1 MQMLGFGMP
10 GAAEITVIL
19 VFIVLPIV
27 VITVILLAIRFIIRA
42 AKEKPKEDSKQTEIA
57 DELKKL
63 AELHDQG
70 VITDEEFNEQKKKLL
85 R

>member
-1 MQMLGFGMP
+1 MFMMP
-10 GAAEITVIL
+10 GGAELLLIFL
-19 VFIVLPIV
+19 FIVIPIV
-27 VITVILLAIRFIIRA
+27 VITAILLAIRFIIRA
-42 AKEKPKEDSKQTEIA
+42 AKEKPKEDSKQTKIA

>member
-1 MQMLGFGMP
+1 MALIGLT
-10 GAAEITVIL
+10 ETLLIL

-27 VITVILLAIRFIIRA
+27 VITAILLAIRFIIRA
-42 AKEKPKEDSKQTEIA
+42 AKEKPKEEPKQKEIA

>member
-1 MQMLGFGMP
+1 MIEALIGP
-10 GAAEITVIL
+10 TEILLIL
-19 VFIVLPIV
+19 VFIVIPIV
-27 VITVILLAIRFIIRA
+27 VITAILLAIRFIIRA
-42 AKEKPKEDSKQTEIA
+42 AKEKPKEEPKQEGIA

-70 VITDEEFNEQKKKLL
+70 VITDEEFNEKKKKLL

>member
-1 MQMLGFGMP
+1 VDLIGPTETG
-10 GAAEITVIL
+10 IL
-19 VFIVLPIV
+19 VTLLVPIAIAIIV
-27 VITVILLAIRFIIRA
+27 VITAILLAIRFIIRA
-42 AKEKPKEDSKQTEIA
+42 AKEKPKEEPKQTEIA

>member
-1 MQMLGFGMP
+1 MIMGFGML
-10 GAAEITVIL
+10 GEGELLLIL
-19 VFIVLPIV
+19 LFLVLPIV
-27 VITVILLAIRFIIRA
+27 VITAILLAIRFIIRA
-42 AKEKPKEDSKQTEIA
+42 AKEKSKEDSKQTEIA

>member
-10 GAAEITVIL
+10 GVAEIAVIS

-27 VITVILLAIRFIIRA
+27 VITAILLAIGFIIRA
-42 AKEKPKEDSKQTEIA
+42 AKEKPKEEPKQKEIA

>member
-1 MQMLGFGMP
+1 
-10 GAAEITVIL
+10 VIEAL
-19 VFIVLPIV
+19 IGPSELIVIVLLIGIAIIV
-27 VITVILLAIRFIIRA
+27 VITAILLAIRFIFRA
-42 AKEKPKEDSKQTEIA
+42 AKEKPKEEPKQKEIA